1 MSIAF
6 TEVALATDIDGPDGP
21 GQSEPNLV
29 DRLDTGDAPHCIAA
43 YSSGQIGHF
52 PSSWCDCGDT
62 GTKENEALCPA
73 RGTRPGLTGVVR
85 NYVLYDAWWVW
96 LGSST
101 PEVCKGSMYCV
112 GGIDSDYSCNAK
124 HCVQEAFGM
133 SFNQD
138 ECPDDLSDA
147 GITTLPVLA
156 ACDTASV
163 TFRWTNLAGGA
174 ETYLN
179 ILIDM
184 NQDGDWNDSFSC
196 DSGDSNSCAY
206 EWAVK
211 NQPILRGA
219 SIPGSTGG
227 YINTSPYFRVGPYPG
242 ESWLRIS
249 LSLSQVTD
257 DFPWKGEVMSGG
269 ETEDYPVTIGGSTP
283 VRRTTWGMIKSKY

>member
-1 MSIAF
+1 
-6 TEVALATDIDGPDGP
+6 
-21 GQSEPNLV
+21 
-29 DRLDTGDAPHCIAA
+29 
-43 YSSGQIGHF
+43 
-52 PSSWCDCGDT
+52 
-62 GTKENEALCPA
+62 
-73 RGTRPGLTGVVR
+73 
-85 NYVLYDAWWVW
+85 
-96 LGSST
+96 
-101 PEVCKGSMYCV
+101 
-112 GGIDSDYSCNAK
+112 
-124 HCVQEAFGM
+124 M